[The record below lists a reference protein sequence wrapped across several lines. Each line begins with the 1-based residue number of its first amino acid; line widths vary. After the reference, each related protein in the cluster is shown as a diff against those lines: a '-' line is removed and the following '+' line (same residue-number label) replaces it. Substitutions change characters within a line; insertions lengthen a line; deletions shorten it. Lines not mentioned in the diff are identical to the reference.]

1 DTGSLNDEDGEV
13 GDEDEGSEWNDE
25 SGLSETEDTSESTS
39 SNEDEVH
46 HGAVNKETDE
56 PVSPTEAAARLIPK
70 YFDDLSVLVDWYE
83 SVVRM
88 HDGSKP
94 SVEDGRRDRDVFVP
108 ITVML
113 LTTTA
118 GALQVAELIDEF
130 GGTFESYK
138 ISLVDNTLIFK
149 DYVDLISFHMPMIG
163 FPFALSNAV
172 YAVLS
177 QRFMQCT
184 MSIEEFTRAICY
196 VLMDHFV
203 SNPWSILCDP
213 QLLIPADSMTVNVHE
228 HLARQVSVAS
238 VKAKKSLAD
247 HLLGKDCDCY
257 FKSRGKLDVD
267 RVCKDLAV
275 INNWRRAEARGSL
288 VLNGLKMAASCC
300 GLSRVQDTNIY
311 ANGKSECH
319 QRLQDECNVDECSE
333 RLHGLIDS
341 FEGKRKDALDLSSSN
356 APSGGNCNIFFVAV
370 RAVLESLTAI
380 INDARKEVMMPPE
393 VYSPY
398 NAIYVWDRPMV
409 LDEGFGLRVFEF
421 DLIGDTESSR
431 VVPAEKN
438 HDEEASS
445 SDNHEAAGYILL
457 CRHEAISI
465 NLVDLLNEFRAYN
478 PSSES
483 TTSELHVRV
492 LLTYTLAIAQH
503 MNSNN
508 GRFDSDEGF
517 EF

>member
-1 DTGSLNDEDGEV
+1 
-13 GDEDEGSEWNDE
+13 
-25 SGLSETEDTSESTS
+25 
-39 SNEDEVH
+39 
-46 HGAVNKETDE
+46 
-56 PVSPTEAAARLIPK
+56 
-70 YFDDLSVLVDWYE
+70 
-83 SVVRM
+83 M

-94 SVEDGRRDRDVFVP
+94 SVVIMIEHVDAAKTSTLEALLEIIAHIVEDGRRDRDVFVP
-108 ITVML
+108 MTVML

-118 GALQVAELIDEF
+118 GALQVAELIDEL

-311 ANGKSECH
+311 ANGKSVGREVEDLCAGIAGSLASDPIRLRAFKTDMLSRLQECH

-333 RLHGLIDS
+333 RLHELIDS
-341 FEGKRKDALDLSSSN
+341 FEGK
-356 APSGGNCNIFFVAV
+356 
-370 RAVLESLTAI
+370 
-380 INDARKEVMMPPE
+380 
-393 VYSPY
+393 
-398 NAIYVWDRPMV
+398 
-409 LDEGFGLRVFEF
+409 
-421 DLIGDTESSR
+421 
-431 VVPAEKN
+431 
-438 HDEEASS
+438 
-445 SDNHEAAGYILL
+445 
-457 CRHEAISI
+457 
-465 NLVDLLNEFRAYN
+465 
-478 PSSES
+478 
-483 TTSELHVRV
+483 
-492 LLTYTLAIAQH
+492 
-503 MNSNN
+503 
-508 GRFDSDEGF
+508 
-517 EF
+517 